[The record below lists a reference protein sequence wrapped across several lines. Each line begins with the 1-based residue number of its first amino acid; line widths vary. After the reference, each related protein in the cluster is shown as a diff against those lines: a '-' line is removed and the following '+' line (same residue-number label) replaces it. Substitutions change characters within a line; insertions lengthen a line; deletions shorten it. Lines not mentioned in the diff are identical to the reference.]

1 MAVPVSVP
9 PGLSLRFQLWHDLIQ
24 KYDEISGL
32 TVGDD
37 NGEVM
42 IYAFVETH
50 TGRDLERLILA
61 SMWHSV
67 HRPTPSAQQQCGIS
81 DTKANLSQRERQ
93 RMKIVKI
100 LSHNYDFMI
109 IINIRC
115 ININYVISITW
126 FLNHPHTIKPD
137 DIRCFIKTI
146 ISLTRL
152 ALLSSGHT

>member
-1 MAVPVSVP
+1 MPVSVP
-9 PGLSLRFQLWHDLIQ
+9 PGLSLRFQHWHDLIQ

-50 TGRDLERLILA
+50 THTHRDLERLILA
-61 SMWHSV
+61 SMGHSG
-67 HRPTPSAQQQCGIS
+67 HRPTPSAWQQCGIS

-93 RMKIVKI
+93 RMKIVTI

-109 IINIRC
+109 IINFRC
-115 ININYVISITW
+115 INIS
-126 FLNHPHTIKPD
+126 
-137 DIRCFIKTI
+137 
-146 ISLTRL
+146 
-152 ALLSSGHT
+152 